1 MFVSELRPLLWF
13 SFQFLNKK
21 QPLSVP
27 PSPPILGAPFVHRSF
42 IFSSIPLLFLQSP
55 SYPHFHLHQLFS
67 SPFLHSS
74 TWSCTEITHRHHSQ
88 AFPSLLFRNHFCM
101 LSHPPHSDI
110 FFLSPGETATF
121 TQHTEDLGV
130 REESQSL
137 YFCQQTSLLKQIPS
151 MITEEKSMQFN
162 HIWKI
167 VSDEA
172 VGNMIVWQC

>member
-1 MFVSELRPLLWF
+1 MSLHHLLYWELL
-13 SFQFLNKK
+13 
-21 QPLSVP
+21 
-27 PSPPILGAPFVHRSF
+27 SF
-42 IFSSIPLLFLQSP
+42 IVLSSSPLFPCFFCNHLHIPIFIYTSFFPLRSSIPQLDLAQKSHTDTIPKPSP
-55 SYPHFHLHQLFS
+55 LSYSAATFACYH
-67 SPFLHSS
+67 
-74 TWSCTEITHRHHSQ
+74 I
-88 AFPSLLFRNHFCM
+88 
-101 LSHPPHSDI
+101 HPIPI

-172 VGNMIVWQC
+172 VGNMIVWQKYLSTWGTI